1 MKKSILFLTACGIS
15 LMASAQYTFDALQ
28 LSQTEL
34 RGTSR
39 YMSMAGAFGALGGD
53 ISVINQNPA
62 GIGVYRSSDLGITLS
77 LDLNSSTTDNLKTSQ
92 TKFNVNNVGYVGAL
106 KLDSETMPNIN
117 WGFTYS
123 RTNSFNRHARGAA
136 YSIPTSITNYLAD
149 QANADGVTVE
159 KDLDPE
165 GVNPFY
171 DRNAAWNQIL
181 AYSTY
186 LINPTDASGTK
197 FNGLGFEGVYGDAE
211 YEVEERG
218 HTDEFSISLGGNIA
232 NMLYWGMALGINDM
246 YYTYNRYYGEALE
259 NTVIYNKKDDP
270 DAVYVDGNANLGI
283 VDWNRTTGTGYN
295 FKIGAI
301 LKPVNALRLGLAF
314 HTPTYYDMKDTYYT
328 VMRSEFYG
336 DNVAEKNNEY
346 SVEDESP
353 VNSTYYQIRT
363 PWRFIGSVAGV
374 IGTKGIIS
382 ADYEY
387 VGNTGIRILD
397 DRGNEILG
405 ATPEIKQFLSPSHII
420 RLGGELRL
428 TPNWSLRAGYSYQ
441 TSNAAKDVRDYE
453 GAYNGTKD
461 LTPVVVGGSSPAYS
475 YDRSVQHITA
485 GIGYHY
491 KNFYLDM
498 AYVHKYRQNTYNAF
512 PLDNDA
518 LNVKWKIN
526 DHNNRISATLGF
538 RF

>member
-1 MKKSILFLTACGIS
+1 MKKSFFILAACGIS
-15 LMASAQYTFDALQ
+15 FMASAQYTFDALQ

-53 ISVINQNPA
+53 ISAINQNPA
-62 GIGVYRSSDLGITLS
+62 GIGVYRSSDIGITLS

-106 KLDSETMPNIN
+106 KLDNETMPNFN
-117 WGFTYS
+117 WGFTYN
-123 RTNSFNRHARGAA
+123 RNNSYNRHARGAA
-136 YSIPTSITNYLAD
+136 LGVPTSITNFIAD
-149 QANADGVTVE
+149 QANADGVNVE
-159 KDLDPE
+159 KDLDPKT
-165 GVNPFY
+165 GNPFFDGY
-171 DRNAAWNQIL
+171 ASWNQIL
-181 AYSTY
+181 AWRTY
-186 LINPTDASGTK
+186 LINPRDASGTS
-197 FNGLGFEGVYGDAE
+197 FDGLGYDGVYGDAE

-232 NMLYWGMALGINDM
+232 NMLYWGMAFGINDLC
-246 YYTYNRYYGEALE
+246 YEYNRYYGEVLE
-259 NTVIYNKKDDP
+259 NTVVYNSKDDA
-270 DAVYVDGNANLGI
+270 DAVFVDGNANLGI

-314 HTPTYYDMKDTYYT
+314 HTPTYYDMKDTYSS
-328 VMRSEFYG
+328 VMRGEFYG
-336 DNVAEKNNEY
+336 DNMRSGDYA
-346 SVEDESP
+346 VEERSP
-353 VNSTYYQIRT
+353 INSTYYKIRT
-363 PWRFIGSVAGV
+363 PWRFIGSIAGV
-374 IGTKGIIS
+374 IGTRGILS

-387 VGNTGIRILD
+387 VGNTNIRILD
-397 DRGNEILG
+397 DRGNEMMG
-405 ATPEIKQFLSPSHII
+405 STNEINSFLSPSHII

-428 TPNWSLRAGYSYQ
+428 TPHWSLRAGYSYQ

-453 GAYNGTKD
+453 GAYNGTNK
-461 LTPVVVGGSSPAYS
+461 LTPVIVGGSSPAYS

-485 GIGYHY
+485 GIGYRY
-491 KNFYLDM
+491 KNVYFDM

-512 PLDNDA
+512 PLDDNA
-518 LNVKWKIN
+518 LNVKWNIN